1 MKKYFVLSMLLFA
14 SSPAFAGPTVSV
26 SQKEAS
32 PAAISVSTNCADR
45 FKVRPADAQTQLK
58 SANAA
63 VGSGQFDQAL
73 KIYERLASAGFSGA
87 MKNLSIMYSEGLGV
101 RKDVARAEYWQKEAE
116 QAAMIDA
123 LCMNGVHSQEGK

>member
-1 MKKYFVLSMLLFA
+1 MKKYIIALCFGLFVFSTA
-14 SSPAFAGPTVSV
+14 AQAAIKSAIVPAQTVS
-26 SQKEAS
+26 STD
-32 PAAISVSTNCADR
+32 TNCADR
-45 FKVRPADAQTQLK
+45 FALRPAEAQEQLK

-63 VGSGQFDQAL
+63 VGSGQFDQAR

-123 LCMNGVHSQEGK
+123 VCMNGIHSQEGK